1 MLAIVRYAL
10 RPSAIAPFGLH
21 APPASTHLRGLAST
35 PYVLKKSSNKFY
47 AVRRCRY
54 TGVFS
59 SWDQARQQDDGTLV
73 DGMLWL

>member
-47 AVRRCRY
+47 AVRRGRD

-59 SWDQARQQDDGTLV
+59 SWDQARQHVDGTLG
-73 DGMLWL
+73 DDLPWL